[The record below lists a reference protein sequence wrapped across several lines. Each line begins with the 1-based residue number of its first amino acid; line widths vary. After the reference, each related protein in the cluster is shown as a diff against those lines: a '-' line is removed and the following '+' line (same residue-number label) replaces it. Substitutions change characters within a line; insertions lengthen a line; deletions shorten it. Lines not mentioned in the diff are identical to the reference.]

1 MEKDLIKNLKSMLKT
16 EIAKEKGDKSFNN
29 VITLMEA
36 IRALKNSM
44 ELRNIDL
51 AGLTLIDEMNKAEE
65 ERKELYQAI
74 VEYGYYPG
82 TESKKHL
89 LEEACDNVQVLLSE
103 LKTVGIDVREIVEYW
118 NTEHLRKI
126 QLRLSKGGMRHDD

>member
-36 IRALKNSM
+36 IRALKNSI
-44 ELRNIDL
+44 ELKNIDL
-51 AGLTLIDEMNKAEE
+51 AGLTLIDEMNEAEE

-126 QLRLSKGGMRHDD
+126 QLRLSKGGMRHDN

>member
-36 IRALKNSM
+36 IRALKNSI
-44 ELRNIDL
+44 ELKNIDL
-51 AGLTLIDEMNKAEE
+51 AGLTLIDEMNEAEE

-118 NTEHLRKI
+118 NTEHLRKL
-126 QLRLSKGGMRHDD
+126 QLRLSKGGMRHDN